1 MGGRSFKVM
10 TESVDTSSPLNL
22 KGLSVSLVP
31 GAEQIQTS
39 GQRQNRMHCW
49 GRVRDTDKRGREP
62 EKQRKRKK
70 GLYHALSP
78 KLTHQIAPLH
88 PLETNESEPVSH
100 GSSPLPH
107 ISPIMKTWGS
117 TKRDS
122 LITGT
127 FTSSWILQEIA
138 LVLRTWIQ
146 PRCHQEWQRSR
157 SEFTVFQ

>member
-107 ISPIMKTWGS
+107 ISPHHENMRQYKKGFSDYWNIYKLMNIT
-117 TKRDS
+117 RDCPCPKDLNTTQMPPRMAALS
-122 LITGT
+122 L
-127 FTSSWILQEIA
+127 
-138 LVLRTWIQ
+138 
-146 PRCHQEWQRSR
+146 
-157 SEFTVFQ
+157 